1 MLILAEAQRRS
12 PLVMPAGA
20 CGYVTSPSSA
30 RLASSGWFGST
41 RTVYPNGPGWSSG
54 TSPEYRTRPLAVPA
68 AEDPAWPTAEDPA
81 VPTAE
86 DPTAEDPAAEDP
98 AWPAA
103 LAATGS
109 AASAA

>member
-30 RLASSGWFGST
+30 RLSSSGWFGST

-54 TSPEYRTRPLAVPA
+54 TSPEYRTRPLAAPPAEALAAEALAAEALAAEALAAEAPA
-68 AEDPAWPTAEDPA
+68 AE
-81 VPTAE
+81 
-86 DPTAEDPAAEDP
+86 
-98 AWPAA
+98 A
-103 LAATGS
+103 LAAAGS